1 MKVLVKKFSLKR
13 DGIEYNAGAVVDIP
27 ADDAR
32 YLISTAPTEFEAVTP
47 TYEDMTVDELKALA
61 KTSGVDITGVRRKAD
76 IIEVLKN
83 A

>member
-61 KTSGVDITGVRRKAD
+61 KTSGVDITGLRRKAD

>member
-27 ADDAR
+27 VDDAR
-32 YLISTAPTEFEAVTP
+32 YLIATAPTEFEAVTP
-47 TYEDMTVDELKALA
+47 TYGYMTVDELKALA
-61 KTSGVDITGVRRKAD
+61 KISGVDITGLRRKAD

>member
-13 DGIEYNAGAVVDIP
+13 DGIEYNTGAVVDIP
-27 ADDAR
+27 VDDAR
-32 YLISTAPTEFEAVTP
+32 YLISTAPTEFETVTP

-61 KTSGVDITGVRRKAD
+61 KTSGVDITGLRRKAD

>member
-1 MKVLVKKFSLKR
+1 MKVLVKKFSLKL

-61 KTSGVDITGVRRKAD
+61 KTSGVDIRGLRRKAD